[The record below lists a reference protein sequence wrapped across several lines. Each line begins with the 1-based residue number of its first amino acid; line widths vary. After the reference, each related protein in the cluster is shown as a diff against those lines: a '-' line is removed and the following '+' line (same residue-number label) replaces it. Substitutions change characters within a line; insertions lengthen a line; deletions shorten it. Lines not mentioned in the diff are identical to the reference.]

1 MASSLNSPNSPS
13 NSSFAIRETPTTI
26 QPKRN
31 NNMSSKLDQYST
43 ATSPPNHSFAIRS
56 SSSETT
62 PQTQSFVRSISTKEA
77 SFGGF
82 HFSPPRYSTPTLN
95 ASATTSPRSSPLRT
109 FAPAAAA
116 SNHTISLDFSSYNY
130 KCLSSVLKK
139 DGQILSIAISNGI
152 IYTGSDTNL
161 IRIWK
166 LPEFSECGVLKTK
179 ASTVV
184 SLAVSH
190 DRLFAAYGDT
200 KIRIWRRTWDGTL
213 KHVKLA
219 TIPRAGGYVRS
230 YIAGKDKMMR
240 HMGPITSLAV
250 NISDNILYSA
260 SVDKTVKV
268 WRISDLKCI
277 ENIPAHSEPINS
289 IVVGDDGILFT
300 ASDDA
305 TIRVWRRNFYRG
317 EWPHSLMVTLPA
329 KCSPVKTLTLTADG
343 GVLYGGCTDGYVH
356 YWRKGWMSGQ
366 LRYGGALQ
374 GHTHAV
380 MCLATVSNY
389 VISGSAD
396 SSSRVWTREQDG
408 QHVCLA
414 VLVGHR
420 GPIRC
425 VTAFLGHS
433 GDEVEDGCT
442 ICTGSLDGVL
452 KMCGLN
458 AAFLSGIW
466 SGRKNKAYD
475 FELLKIKHAR
485 ADRLLKFTNTY
496 VKWKPV
502 DHFQGDYSYHD
513 LSFDLKIAALKDKFS
528 AMDKKKR
535 KTGAPVWR
543 PICTQASSLEEPLTK
558 DTVFESDNGSQMQ
571 EEIEVTHATLSP
583 KASLDNIKDET
594 FKEEP
599 ALSAEKHSLSVEVG
613 ASLIRFIRGKD
624 GSTKEKIEKE
634 MGVQIILPSSK
645 QEDSILIEGTS
656 ADSVTIASKEI
667 QRIVDEAVNSPIL
680 DFSHF
685 VSLPLAIHPELVEK
699 LVNFQNSI
707 LGISDAFVD
716 GSRDSNSDG
725 DASEDDA
732 EDQQLSKGPAV
743 AVEFK
748 VADDKESVK
757 VDVRGIP
764 LVSYAPK
771 EAKEAKPSKLSDL
784 GIEKSIFIKP
794 KTFHL
799 TVLMLKL
806 WNKERVNLAA
816 DILKSIS
823 SQVMDALDNRPLFI
837 RLKGLDCMRGSLA
850 KARVVYAPVEEI
862 GGENR
867 LLRACKVINDAFTEA
882 GLVLERDA
890 RQEVKGPIADVIYTL
905 DSLTFG
911 LQRFR
916 RKNQGKMSR
925 PFDARGIFKQ
935 YGSEEW
941 GEYLIREAHLSQ
953 RFRFD
958 ENGYYHC
965 CASIPFPE
973 SMQVD

>member
-1 MASSLNSPNSPS
+1 MASSLNSPNSSP

-26 QPKRN
+26 HPKRN

-56 SSSETT
+56 SSETT
-62 PQTQSFVRSISTKEA
+62 PQTQTFVRSISTKEA

-109 FAPAAAA
+109 FAPAAA
-116 SNHTISLDFSSYNY
+116 SNHTISLDSSSYNY

-166 LPEFSECGVLKTK
+166 LPEFSESGVLKTK

-184 SLAVSH
+184 ALAVSH

-356 YWRKGWMSGQ
+356 YWLKGWMSGQ

-396 SSSRVWTREQDG
+396 SSSRVWNREQDG
-408 QHVCLA
+408 HHVCLA

-433 GDEVEDGCT
+433 GDEVDDGCT

-452 KMCGLN
+452 KHDRHFE
-458 AAFLSGIW
+458 AAFPDHGPNFHHHQDHTSSTSDKQCNKVLYMYKSKEVYLVYSCLHFRLSDPFCVKYGIENIA
-466 SGRKNKAYD
+466 GHHQKKKK
-475 FELLKIKHAR
+475 EGH
-485 ADRLLKFTNTY
+485 
-496 VKWKPV
+496 
-502 DHFQGDYSYHD
+502 YSYHN
-513 LSFDLKIAALKDKFS
+513 LSFDLKIDALKDKFG

-535 KTGAPVWR
+535 KIGAPVWR
-543 PICTQASSLEEPLTK
+543 PICTQASSHEEPLTK
-558 DTVFESDNGSQMQ
+558 DMVVESDNGSQMQ

-583 KASLDNIKDET
+583 KASLDNIKDGT
-594 FKEEP
+594 SKEEP

-667 QRIVDEAVNSPIL
+667 LRIVDEAVNSPSL

-725 DASEDDA
+725 ETSEY

-771 EAKEAKPSKLSDL
+771 EAKEAKPSKLS
-784 GIEKSIFIKP
+784 
-794 KTFHL
+794 
-799 TVLMLKL
+799 
-806 WNKERVNLAA
+806 
-816 DILKSIS
+816 
-823 SQVMDALDNRPLFI
+823 
-837 RLKGLDCMRGSLA
+837 
-850 KARVVYAPVEEI
+850 
-862 GGENR
+862 
-867 LLRACKVINDAFTEA
+867 
-882 GLVLERDA
+882 
-890 RQEVKGPIADVIYTL
+890 
-905 DSLTFG
+905 
-911 LQRFR
+911 
-916 RKNQGKMSR
+916 GK
-925 PFDARGIFKQ
+925 
-935 YGSEEW
+935 
-941 GEYLIREAHLSQ
+941 
-953 RFRFD
+953 
-958 ENGYYHC
+958 
-965 CASIPFPE
+965 
-973 SMQVD
+973 